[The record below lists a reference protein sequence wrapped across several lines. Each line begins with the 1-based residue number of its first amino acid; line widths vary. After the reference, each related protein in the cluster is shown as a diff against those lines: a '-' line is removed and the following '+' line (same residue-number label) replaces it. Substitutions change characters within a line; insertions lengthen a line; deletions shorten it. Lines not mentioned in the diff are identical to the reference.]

1 MDSISNATNFFINQ
15 GLGSDEAKM
24 LVSKGMEAYTQQIQ
38 PQNMMTMASGGR
50 IGYGLGSFVKASGI
64 AQPVS
69 GGDTSGGGSGL
80 MGLMGKMIQRNP
92 QMFRPTQAI
101 QATQAKDFIDVN
113 QNGIDDRQEAA
124 YGGRIGYQMGGVST
138 MPMDYGQSLQVPQQM
153 PTNFSSAQNI
163 TMNPLLNYG
172 QTPLSMNR
180 GGIARLGYQMGGEA
194 MMQPQMGGEEEMI
207 QMDQQQAL
215 QTIIDILIQNGIP
228 PEQAQQLAQQ
238 ILQIFIQGGAP
249 AVEAFANQLEQQ
261 EQAEAM
267 ASGGIAG
274 YAKRQ
279 GYGFGSFFKGVTKAV
294 TGVVKGVANAVKS
307 VAKSPIGKIA
317 LTIAATYAL
326 GPAGLGIGQMA
337 SATPWIASAI
347 NAGLA
352 NTLVQGITTGK
363 FNPKEALTAAA
374 LGGVSGAMGVPGT
387 SETTAAT
394 NTGTNITSDF
404 SKVGLGN
411 PDAGAAIYTD
421 YSTIAPTAAQAQAA
435 GMGVSDLGDVAT
447 KGYAVAPQNTS
458 FQLQG
463 AGDGSTINANAI
475 TSDYSYPGTLDKIK
489 TSVSNY
495 GTDLMNKA
503 QTGIQNLYQDP
514 LGTITKLAGSAYET
528 VKDNAIPLAIGAG
541 AGYALGAPQQPNES
555 NEDFAK
561 RQQDEVN
568 PLITYY
574 GRNLQIKNPYFYQ
587 KFGAKNPFETAA
599 QGGIMG
605 YRGGGSMVPPARQIE
620 GGIIELDAR
629 KSGGY
634 IPYGKKERHDD
645 VPAMLAKDEFVFTSR
660 AVKAAGNGDAKRGAA
675 KMYALMKQLEGAR
688 A

>member
-1 MDSISNATNFFINQ
+1 MDSISTARDFFINQ
-15 GLGSDEAKM
+15 QGLSPDQADM
-24 LVSKGMEAYTQQIQ
+24 IVSKGMEAYNQQSQ
-38 PQNMMTMASGGR
+38 PQQNMMQMASGG
-50 IGYGLGSFVKASGI
+50 I
-64 AQPVS
+64 AR
-69 GGDTSGGGSGL
+69 L
-80 MGLMGKMIQRNP
+80 
-92 QMFRPTQAI
+92 
-101 QATQAKDFIDVN
+101 
-113 QNGIDDRQEAA
+113 
-124 YGGRIGYQMGGVST
+124 GYQMGGSPMGVGA
-138 MPMDYGQSLQVPQQM
+138 MPMDTGQSLQVPQQM
-153 PTNFSSAQNI
+153 PTNFSSAQSI

-172 QTPLSMNR
+172 QPQIGQAGGTPLSMNR
-180 GGIARLGYQMGGEA
+180 GGIARLGYQDGGEA

-261 EQAEAM
+261 EQAQAM

-274 YAKRQ
+274 YAQRQ
-279 GYGFGSFFKGVTKAV
+279 GYLFGGIGKAISGIGKAV
-294 TGVVKGVANAVKS
+294 SGAVKGVANAVKS

-363 FNPKEALTAAA
+363 FNPMQALTAAA

-387 SETTAAT
+387 TEAT
-394 NTGTNITSDF
+394 STGTNITSDF

-411 PDAGAAIYTD
+411 PDSMLGLNVPAGDAVIGADVARAGTYASTGIEGTTGNLTD
-421 YSTIAPTAAQAQAA
+421 YRALTQDMSGTAKPGIFQNLQTKMSNALSNPIQTLKSVGTGAI
-435 GMGVSDLGDVAT
+435 DLIEQNPKT
-447 KGYAVAPQNTS
+447 AVAV
-458 FQLQG
+458 G
-463 AGDGSTINANAI
+463 
-475 TSDYSYPGTLDKIK
+475 
-489 TSVSNY
+489 
-495 GTDLMNKA
+495 
-503 QTGIQNLYQDP
+503 TGIG
-514 LGTITKLAGSAYET
+514 LGTGI
-528 VKDNAIPLAIGAG
+528 
-541 AGYALGAPQQPNES
+541 ALGAPQQENES
-555 NEDFAK
+555 DEDFAK
-561 RQQDEVN
+561 RQQEEVN

-587 KFGAKNPFETAA
+587 KFGATNPFEAAA

-605 YRGGGSMVPPARQIE
+605 YKKGGSMIPPARQIE
-620 GGIIELDAR
+620 GGVIELDAR

-645 VPAMLAKDEFVFTSR
+645 VPAMLAKDEFVFTSK
-660 AVKAAGNGDAKRGAA
+660 AVKAAGGGSAKRGAE
-675 KMYALMKQLEGAR
+675 KMYALMKQLESKGAR

>member
-1 MDSISNATNFFINQ
+1 MDSISNARNYFINQ
-15 GLGSDEAKM
+15 QGLSPDQADM
-24 LVSKGMEAYTQQIQ
+24 IVSKGMEAYNQQSQ
-38 PQNMMTMASGGR
+38 PQNMMQMASGG
-50 IGYGLGSFVKASGI
+50 I
-64 AQPVS
+64 AR
-69 GGDTSGGGSGL
+69 L
-80 MGLMGKMIQRNP
+80 
-92 QMFRPTQAI
+92 
-101 QATQAKDFIDVN
+101 
-113 QNGIDDRQEAA
+113 
-124 YGGRIGYQMGGVST
+124 GYQMGGSPMGVQS
-138 MPMDYGQSLQVPQQM
+138 MPMNYGQSLQVPQQM

-194 MMQPQMGGEEEMI
+194 GMDQMGGDGMI

-274 YAKRQ
+274 YAQRQ
-279 GYGFGSFFKGVTKAV
+279 GYGLGSFFKGVTKAV
-294 TGVVKGVANAVKS
+294 TGAVKGVANAVKS

-363 FNPKEALTAAA
+363 FNPMQALTAAA

-404 SKVGLGN
+404 AKVGLGN

-463 AGDGSTINANAI
+463 VGDGSAINANAI
-475 TSDYSYPGTLDKIK
+475 TNDYSYPGTLDKIK

-514 LGTITKLAGSAYET
+514 LGTITKLAGSAYDTAKENI
-528 VKDNAIPLAIGAG
+528 VPLGLGAA

-555 NEDFAK
+555 DEDFAK

-629 KSGGY
+629 KTGGY

-660 AVKAAGNGDAKRGAA
+660 AVKAAGGGDAKRGAA
-675 KMYALMKQLEGAR
+675 KMYAIMKQLEGAR